1 MLLQSSMPASG
12 GGGEE
17 GILSSAI
24 HLGTSGAAFGALGG
38 CVQSAWYGS
47 PDALVA
53 RNLARNVATHAGM
66 LGAIGAVFGATEA
79 LATSTRGPSML
90 NSMVAGRY
98 YRPNPN
104 PSPSSSPYTTST
116 PDPDP
121 NQ

>member
-98 YRPNPN
+98 HRPQTEPQ
-104 PSPSSSPYTTST
+104 PELQPVHHLHPR
-116 PDPDP
+116 PRP
-121 NQ
+121 

>member
-1 MLLQSSMPASG
+1 MPASG

-24 HLGTSGAAFGALGG
+24 HIGMSGAGFGVLGG
-38 CVQSAWYGS
+38 CVQSAWYGA

-53 RNLARNVATHAGM
+53 RTLARNVATHAGY

-79 LATSTRGPSML
+79 LATSTRGPGML

-98 YRPNPN
+98 HRPQPE
-104 PSPSSSPYTTST
+104 PEPEPQSGPCPT
-116 PDPDP
+116 PTPDP